1 MKKNFMILLLA
12 FISVNAMAQKP
23 QTMNMP
29 LVQTKYTADPAP
41 YVHGDTIYL
50 YTTHDEDD
58 AEGFKMKDWLLYT
71 STDMVNWQDHG
82 AVASLKDFPW
92 YKGDNGAWAECV
104 VERNG
109 KWYMYC
115 PIHGNG
121 IGVLVADSPFGP
133 FKDPIGKPLVWRT
146 EHWSDIDPSVWIDND
161 GRAYMYWGNPHTYC
175 VELNED
181 MISTKGD
188 IMTMDKIEDYQE
200 GPWIWKRGDWY
211 YLAFASTCC
220 PEGIG
225 YAMSKSPTGPWEHK
239 GHIMDHTPRT
249 RGNHPGIIEFK
260 GKWYCFGLT
269 YDLFRL
275 ESSRHAERRC
285 CMAAEM
291 TYNADGTIKELPYF
305 QDCKL
310 EQVGTFNP
318 FRRVEAE
325 TMAWG
330 YGLKTTRENPSGPW
344 NPTLF
349 VTDIDDGEYILVKGV
364 DFGKG
369 ANELLASCSS
379 QMFGGRMEI
388 RLDATDGWKAGE
400 IDIPN
405 TKFKYETFR
414 TRLTKCEGVHDVYFV
429 FKSNSMQKKNLFNFD
444 WWEAKKSQGN
454 IIVR

>member
-1 MKKNFMILLLA
+1 MKKNFIILLLA

-200 GPWIWKRGDWY
+200 GPWMWKRGDWY

-285 CMAAEM
+285 CMAAEK
-291 TYNADGTIKELPYF
+291 TYNADGTITELPYA

-318 FRRVEAE
+318 YRRVEAE

-400 IDIPN
+400 IDILN

-444 WWEAKKSQGN
+444 WWEAKKVKD
-454 IIVR
+454 I

>member
-1 MKKNFMILLLA
+1 MKKNFIILLLA

-260 GKWYCFGLT
+260 GKWYFFGLT

-444 WWEAKKSQGN
+444 WWEAKEVKD
-454 IIVR
+454 I

>member
-1 MKKNFMILLLA
+1 MKKNFIILLLA

-388 RLDATDGWKAGE
+388 RLDATDGWKVGE

-444 WWEAKKSQGN
+444 WWEAKKVKD
-454 IIVR
+454 I

>member
-1 MKKNFMILLLA
+1 MKKNFIILLLA
-12 FISVNAMAQKP
+12 FFSVNAMAQKP

-200 GPWIWKRGDWY
+200 GPWMWKRGDWY

-400 IDIPN
+400 IDIPS

-444 WWEAKKSQGN
+444 WWEAKVVKD
-454 IIVR
+454 I

>member
-1 MKKNFMILLLA
+1 MKKNFIILLLA

-161 GRAYMYWGNPHTYC
+161 GRAYMYWGNPYTYC

-200 GPWIWKRGDWY
+200 GPWMWKRGDWY

-429 FKSNSMQKKNLFNFD
+429 CKSNSMQKKNLFNFD
-444 WWEAKKSQGN
+444 WWEAKEVKD
-454 IIVR
+454 I

>member
-1 MKKNFMILLLA
+1 MKKNFIILLLA

-318 FRRVEAE
+318 YRRVEAE

-444 WWEAKKSQGN
+444 WWEAKKEK
-454 IIVR
+454 

>member
-1 MKKNFMILLLA
+1 MKKNFIILLLA

-388 RLDATDGWKAGE
+388 RLDATDGWKVGE

-444 WWEAKKSQGN
+444 WWEAKEVKD
-454 IIVR
+454 I